1 MYELFEG
8 SSILAQKGE
17 LIGIICREMLHFR
30 WSWRMCK
37 VKMLGVGLGIKIG
50 LFVAYWQTKDQGFE

>member
-8 SSILAQKGE
+8 SSILTQKGE
-17 LIGIICREMLHFR
+17 LIGIICREVLHFR

-37 VKMLGVGLGIKIG
+37 VKMLGVGLGDKDWSVCG
-50 LFVAYWQTKDQGFE
+50 LLANQISRI